1 MRRTSSCLDEH
12 TSERGSSG
20 RLQERSS
27 AFLDMVSNPLDE
39 SIVGGRYLRRLDSW
53 MRLIE
58 CDPKHENAYLG
69 RVFRSQ
75 MRAYWVL
82 ELVQTF

>member
-12 TSERGSSG
+12 RSQWGSSG

-27 AFLDMVSNPLDE
+27 AFLDMVSDLLDE
-39 SIVGGRYLRRLDSW
+39 TIVGGGYLCGLDSW

-58 CDPKHENAYLG
+58 RHRKHENAYLR

-75 MRAYWVL
+75 MRAYGVL
-82 ELVQTF
+82 ELV

>member
-12 TSERGSSG
+12 RSQRGSSG

-27 AFLDMVSNPLDE
+27 AFLDMVSNLLDKT
-39 SIVGGRYLRRLDSW
+39 IVGGWYLCHLDSW

-58 CDPKHENAYLG
+58 CHRKRENKYLG

-75 MRAYWVL
+75 MRACWVL